1 MDFFILSN
9 SSLLKKLNIKT
20 LEKYDGYFVNNQ
32 ASLKQTCCVWRG
44 KGGEGL
50 DPPFSKQNFTWNL
63 HIKVSRELTVP
74 ILFSSVKNNSG
85 YFLLSTTQLRKYI
98 RLTTPPPV

>member
-44 KGGEGL
+44 RGGEGL
-50 DPPFSKQNFTWNL
+50 DPPFFKTDFYLKFTYKSESRINYTNL
-63 HIKVSRELTVP
+63 I
-74 ILFSSVKNNSG
+74 
-85 YFLLSTTQLRKYI
+85 
-98 RLTTPPPV
+98 